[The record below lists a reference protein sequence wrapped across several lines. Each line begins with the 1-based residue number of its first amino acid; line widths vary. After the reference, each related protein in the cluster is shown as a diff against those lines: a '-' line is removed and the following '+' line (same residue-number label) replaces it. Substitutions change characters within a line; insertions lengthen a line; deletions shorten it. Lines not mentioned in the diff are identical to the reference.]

1 MCLVVNADGIA
12 LKSTMMAQGY
22 SVVKYTKNEDGT
34 FLAQCY
40 NEGEDTSKD
49 TTHVTVTFTIS
60 DDSATCVPC
69 IVPMQSIATFAT
81 CTRGNA
87 YNGEYDTNSGDTTND
102 DSTTYPD
109 VEQSTL
115 YGSYW
120 GSMMGIDCCLVVTE
134 NSLAIYSSAM
144 GGSYPAVKFSKDENT
159 NQWSLAAYAVA
170 GQTEPKMTVKWNTSA
185 NPYTCVATIVAMN
198 SDTSD
203 LVKGENYNYEYGGSS
218 EEAEFNATITVTASE
233 APEKIAALTEN
244 TVVKITGELDADT
257 LTAIA
262 SAIRNLSSANID
274 LDISET
280 TGVTSLQYTF
290 YCCAKLAK
298 IELPETI
305 TTIDTMTFDS
315 TGLLS
320 LTIPDSVK
328 SIAAGALNLGLKELI
343 IGKGLETFGQPYS
356 KITSSMESV
365 IVSDENPNFCSVD
378 GIMYD
383 KAKTKIVYYPI
394 ASKLETLV
402 IPDTVTTI
410 GTGYTTNFMHKTNL
424 KKLVIGEAVEDLT
437 GNYFYNTPA
446 LETIEISSSNANYKI
461 EDDMIFSKDGTKI
474 VYVPVYKSIETFE
487 IPGTVTKIG
496 DHAIQNHP
504 ELKSITIGEQVTEIG
519 KGALAINTALEE
531 IYLNVETIS
540 TQMLQGCSS
549 LKTVTFGPKVAVIE
563 TNVFDR
569 SPASLESIIFE
580 DLGENITWYKGS
592 SEVELSSTDYA
603 ANAETV
609 VSKTFNGQLY
619 KVVSEG
625 E

>member
-1 MCLVVNADGIA
+1 
-12 LKSTMMAQGY
+12 
-22 SVVKYTKNEDGT
+22 
-34 FLAQCY
+34 
-40 NEGEDTSKD
+40 
-49 TTHVTVTFTIS
+49 
-60 DDSATCVPC
+60 
-69 IVPMQSIATFAT
+69 
-81 CTRGNA
+81 
-87 YNGEYDTNSGDTTND
+87 
-102 DSTTYPD
+102 
-109 VEQSTL
+109 
-115 YGSYW
+115 
-120 GSMMGIDCCLVVTE
+120 
-134 NSLAIYSSAM
+134 
-144 GGSYPAVKFSKDENT
+144 
-159 NQWSLAAYAVA
+159 
-170 GQTEPKMTVKWNTSA
+170 
-185 NPYTCVATIVAMN
+185 
-198 SDTSD
+198 
-203 LVKGENYNYEYGGSS
+203 
-218 EEAEFNATITVTASE
+218 
-233 APEKIAALTEN
+233 
-244 TVVKITGELDADT
+244 
-257 LTAIA
+257 
-262 SAIRNLSSANID
+262 
-274 LDISET
+274 
-280 TGVTSLQYTF
+280 
-290 YCCAKLAK
+290 
-298 IELPETI
+298 
-305 TTIDTMTFDS
+305 
-315 TGLLS
+315 
-320 LTIPDSVK
+320 
-328 SIAAGALNLGLKELI
+328 
-343 IGKGLETFGQPYS
+343 
-356 KITSSMESV
+356 
-365 IVSDENPNFCSVD
+365 
-378 GIMYD
+378 
-383 KAKTKIVYYPI
+383 
-394 ASKLETLV
+394 
-402 IPDTVTTI
+402 
-410 GTGYTTNFMHKTNL
+410 MHKTNL

-496 DHAIQNHP
+496 DYAIQNHP